1 MKRLAWLVI
10 LVVLAYLGY
19 SHFVRTTSSEEWQV
33 RDLEREFRRATDRY
47 INSMR
52 QAGEPGLVILADPET
67 AERMVKDVRPKLLEL
82 MKTLTEEKAIAR
94 AQELENQVLTF
105 YKRNQI
111 D

>member
-1 MKRLAWLVI
+1 MKRLAWLIILGVI
-10 LVVLAYLGY
+10 AYLGY
-19 SHFVRTTSSEEWQV
+19 SNFVRTVSSEEAQV

-47 INSMR
+47 ISSMR

-67 AERMVKDVRPKLLEL
+67 AERMVKEVRPKLIEL
-82 MKTLTEEKAIAR
+82 MKTLTEEKAVAR
-94 AQELENQVLTF
+94 AQELENQILTF

>member
-1 MKRLAWLVI
+1 MKRLAWLII
-10 LVVLAYLGY
+10 LGVLAYLGY
-19 SHFVRTTSSEEWQV
+19 SHFVRTTSSEEAQV

-47 INSMR
+47 ISSMR

-67 AERMVKDVRPKLLEL
+67 AERSGKDVRPKLQEV
-82 MKTLTEEKAIAR
+82 METLTEEKAVAR
-94 AQELENQVLTF
+94 VQELEPQVLTF

>member
-1 MKRLAWLVI
+1 MKRLAWLLILGVI
-10 LVVLAYLGY
+10 AYLGY
-19 SHFVRTTSSEEWQV
+19 NHFVRTVSSEEAQV

-47 INSMR
+47 ISSMR

-67 AERMVKDVRPKLLEL
+67 AERMVKDVRPKLMEL
-82 MKTLTEEKAIAR
+82 MKTLTDEKAVAR
-94 AQELENQVLTF
+94 AQRLEDQILTF

>member
-1 MKRLAWLVI
+1 MKRLTWLIILGVI
-10 LVVLAYLGY
+10 AYLGY
-19 SHFVRTTSSEEWQV
+19 SNFVRTVSSEEAQV

-47 INSMR
+47 ISSMR

-67 AERMVKDVRPKLLEL
+67 AERMVKEVRPKLIEL
-82 MKTLTEEKAIAR
+82 MKTLTEEKAVAR
-94 AQELENQVLTF
+94 AQELENQILTF

>member
-10 LVVLAYLGY
+10 FGILAYLGY
-19 SHFVRTTSSEEWQV
+19 SHFIRTASSEEGQV
-33 RDLEREFRRATDRY
+33 RELEREFRRATDRY
-47 INSMR
+47 ITAMR

-82 MKTLTEEKAIAR
+82 MKTLTDEKAVAR
-94 AQELENQVLTF
+94 AQRLENQILTF
-105 YKRNQI
+105 YKRQQI

>member
-1 MKRLAWLVI
+1 MKRLAWLII
-10 LVVLAYLGY
+10 LGVLAYLGY
-19 SHFVRTTSSEEWQV
+19 SHFIRTTSSQEGQV

-82 MKTLTEEKAIAR
+82 MKTLTDEKAIAR